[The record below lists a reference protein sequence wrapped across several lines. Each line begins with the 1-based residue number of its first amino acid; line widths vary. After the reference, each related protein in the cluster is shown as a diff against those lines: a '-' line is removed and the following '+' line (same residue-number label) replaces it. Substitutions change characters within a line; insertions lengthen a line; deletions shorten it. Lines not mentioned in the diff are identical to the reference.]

1 MDINT
6 HLAPGPLLGPVPWGG
21 GTKFKFVPPV
31 AEPLWK
37 TLCIR
42 CTKTVRSKQSR
53 WEKGGVRQVLIT
65 LIYLVSTRPTTVVGY
80 VSPILRNLAVIA
92 KVSASPSEGI
102 SFRCNKK
109 LTF

>member
-1 MDINT
+1 MPRYQVRFDAWYGKMHLISTHNT
-6 HLAPGPLLGPVPWGG
+6 LIMYIWTLTHTWPLAPCWAPSPGGG

-53 WEKGGVRQVLIT
+53 WEKGGVRHV
-65 LIYLVSTRPTTVVGY
+65 
-80 VSPILRNLAVIA
+80 
-92 KVSASPSEGI
+92 K
-102 SFRCNKK
+102 C
-109 LTF
+109 